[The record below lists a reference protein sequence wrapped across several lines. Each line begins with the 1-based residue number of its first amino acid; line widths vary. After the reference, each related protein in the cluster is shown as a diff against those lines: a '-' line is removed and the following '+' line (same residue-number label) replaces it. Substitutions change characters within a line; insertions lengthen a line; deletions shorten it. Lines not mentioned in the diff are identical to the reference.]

1 LTSKSRDEHLEII
14 QLSGIYAAVQRAPD
28 GKTVF
33 CTGIV
38 TFNPRGRLLAEFSGG
53 ELTWTTS
60 KQRDGEI
67 KTRVKK
73 YIQGDLEKTAG
84 VRYAVSNDRIFLVDK
99 QTYRR
104 VLKKAR
110 VGYAKWLESRQ

>member
-1 LTSKSRDEHLEII
+1 METRR
-14 QLSGIYAAVQRAPD
+14 LSGIYAAVRRASD
-28 GKTVF
+28 KKTVL
-33 CTGIV
+33 CAGIL
-38 TFNPRGRLLAEFSGG
+38 TFNQRGRLLTEFTGG

-60 KQRDGEI
+60 RQRDVEI
-67 KTRVKK
+67 KTRVKQ

-84 VRYAVSNDRIFLVDK
+84 VRYAVSNDKIFLVDK

-110 VGYAKWLESRQ
+110 IGYAKWLESRL

>member
-1 LTSKSRDEHLEII
+1 MQLETRR
-14 QLSGIYAAVQRAPD
+14 LSGIYAAVHRAPD
-28 GKTVF
+28 RKAVV
-33 CTGIV
+33 CTGIL
-38 TFNPRGRLLAEFSGG
+38 TFNQKGRLLTEFTGG

-60 KQRDGEI
+60 RQREVEI
-67 KTRVKK
+67 KTKVKQ

-84 VRYAVSNDRIFLVDK
+84 VRYAVSNDKIFLVDK

-110 VGYAKWLESRQ
+110 VGYAKWLESRL

>member
-1 LTSKSRDEHLEII
+1 MLLETRR
-14 QLSGIYAAVQRAPD
+14 LSGIYAAVRRAPD
-28 GKTVF
+28 KKTVL
-33 CTGIV
+33 CTGIL
-38 TFNPRGRLLAEFSGG
+38 TFNQRGRLLTEFTGG

-60 KQRDGEI
+60 RQRDVEI
-67 KTRVKK
+67 KTRVKQ

-84 VRYAVSNDRIFLVDK
+84 VRYAVSNDKIFLVDK

-110 VGYAKWLESRQ
+110 LGYAKWLESRL